1 MYGNRFYNPQGY
13 HPIDNLN
20 NQFNNQYMQTMQQIN
35 TQVGL
40 LGKSVDSIEVVKAM
54 DIPLDGSTSYFP
66 LTDGSAIVTKRL
78 MSDGTS
84 RTMIYKPV
92 NESKE
97 SSFLVMDDLADILND
112 IDDMKKQLQDL
123 KQKVK
128 ED

>member
-13 HPIDNLN
+13 HPMDNLN

-97 SSFLVMDDLADILND
+97 TGFLVMDDLADILND